1 MEGAVYLT
9 GTKYCLFE
17 DCEITAI
24 GNYGFEFSLG
34 CSDNKILGC
43 DIHDLGAGGIL
54 IGSKVRPK
62 RELNPLEI
70 ELIKMQPPLL
80 EHPADAT
87 GNIEIA
93 DCRIFNGGKY
103 YHSAVGIWIG
113 QSPDN
118 HIHHNEIFN
127 FYYSGISTGWTW
139 GYGRA
144 LATGNIFEY
153 NYIHHI
159 GKLEN
164 GDGPVL
170 SDLGGIYSL
179 GDQEGSVIRHNI
191 IHDIWADKYGGWA
204 IYLDEG
210 SQNMLV
216 ENNLAYR
223 CKHAC
228 FNQHFGQKNIIRNN
242 IFAFANTSLVMLAR
256 KQPKID
262 FILKNNILLSNGTPI
277 YAGGYDYEIDQEAF
291 ISDSNL
297 IWSTAS
303 QIIGAQNRF
312 PSNLYEPDK
321 PVMSWEVWLS
331 EGNDQNSLIADP
343 GFADPENGDFSL
355 NENSP
360 AYQIGF
366 KPFPLGQAGPRQTS
380 D

>member
-1 MEGAVYLT
+1 
-9 GTKYCLFE
+9 
-17 DCEITAI
+17 
-24 GNYGFEFSLG
+24 
-34 CSDNKILGC
+34 
-43 DIHDLGAGGIL
+43 
-54 IGSKVRPK
+54 
-62 RELNPLEI
+62 
-70 ELIKMQPPLL
+70 
-80 EHPADAT
+80 
-87 GNIEIA
+87 
-93 DCRIFNGGKY
+93 
-103 YHSAVGIWIG
+103 
-113 QSPDN
+113 
-118 HIHHNEIFN
+118 
-127 FYYSGISTGWTW
+127 
-139 GYGRA
+139 
-144 LATGNIFEY
+144 
-153 NYIHHI
+153 
-159 GKLEN
+159 
-164 GDGPVL
+164 
-170 SDLGGIYSL
+170 
-179 GDQEGSVIRHNI
+179 
-191 IHDIWADKYGGWA
+191 
-204 IYLDEG
+204 
-210 SQNMLV
+210 
-216 ENNLAYR
+216 
-223 CKHAC
+223 
-228 FNQHFGQKNIIRNN
+228 
-242 IFAFANTSLVMLAR
+242 MLAR